1 MTDGD
6 YTVRTARWPED
17 SERIR
22 EVREAVFVQE
32 QRVPAE
38 LEWDGLDDGCTHALA
53 EAHDGRAIGTG
64 RLLDDGRIG
73 RMAVLAEFRGRG
85 VGDAILRQLLDA
97 ARAAGI
103 PRSHLHSQ
111 VHALGFYARHGYL
124 PEGPEFDEADIPHR
138 TMVLDLGQRIE
149 FDGWAANQRGAVRV
163 ARAANRS
170 LALFT
175 RDLEPQT
182 YDTEAF
188 LAEVR
193 RVALA
198 GRYARVRVLVQDSA
212 RAAREG
218 HRLVELA
225 RRLST
230 YIELRKPHD
239 DHRNLI
245 ESFLVADER
254 AVLYRKE
261 ADRFEGYADLD
272 NPLEARR
279 LLRTFDE
286 IWQRANPDSE
296 MRRLG
301 L

>member
-1 MTDGD
+1 M
-6 YTVRTARWPED
+6 
-17 SERIR
+17 
-22 EVREAVFVQE
+22 
-32 QRVPAE
+32 
-38 LEWDGLDDGCTHALA
+38 
-53 EAHDGRAIGTG
+53 RAW
-64 RLLDDGRIG
+64 
-73 RMAVLAEFRGRG
+73 F
-85 VGDAILRQLLDA
+85 
-97 ARAAGI
+97 
-103 PRSHLHSQ
+103 
-111 VHALGFYARHGYL
+111 LGSL
-124 PEGPEFDEADIPHR
+124 PFDISS
-138 TMVLDLGQRIE
+138 IS
-149 FDGWAANQRGAVRV
+149 F
-163 ARAANRS
+163 
-170 LALFT
+170 F
-175 RDLEPQT
+175 EP
-182 YDTEAF
+182 
-188 LAEVR
+188 
-193 RVALA
+193 
-198 GRYARVRVLVQDSA
+198 
-212 RAAREG
+212 
-218 HRLVELA
+218 ELA